1 MALPLEL
8 HLCFFI
14 NFLVISDRQL
24 HHIKCK
30 RANTSFLFIVG
41 SWLIMTAQELLNF
54 EHPRTFAVK
63 VHLSISKLCDMADL
77 VRLYER
83 CLCILEFMAWN
94 VACCKLLLGNLI
106 EVQEHHLEKLRRVAF
121 RYVLALLFKLLN
133 EGVTRVLRL
142 WHWVKNWQFQFTLI
156 LALIPAFFKN

>member
-1 MALPLEL
+1 
-8 HLCFFI
+8 
-14 NFLVISDRQL
+14 
-24 HHIKCK
+24 
-30 RANTSFLFIVG
+30 
-41 SWLIMTAQELLNF
+41 
-54 EHPRTFAVK
+54 
-63 VHLSISKLCDMADL
+63 
-77 VRLYER
+77 
-83 CLCILEFMAWN
+83 